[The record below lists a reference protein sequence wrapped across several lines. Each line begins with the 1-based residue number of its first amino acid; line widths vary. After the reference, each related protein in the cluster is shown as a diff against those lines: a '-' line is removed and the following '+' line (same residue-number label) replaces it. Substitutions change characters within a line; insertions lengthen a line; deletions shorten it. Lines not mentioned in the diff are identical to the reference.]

1 MSAAAPQPIATYVQ
15 PCAPAVYAPQVYA
28 APHIASSYGGE
39 PAAYVASMK
48 HQQFAG
54 RQVVQ
59 PPQYVQPS
67 KVYRTLQPAASMVA
81 YPGLPMGYMPTSV
94 QAAWDN
100 HFEAFGKQ
108 DLVKIML
115 DYDETSVARVY
126 NFTDG
131 SSTTFTGTAQ
141 IRQMFAG
148 LFAELID
155 LSTLEAPVV
164 QVDESP
170 KMVFLCWK
178 CPGSGFA
185 TATDTFLFGDDLK
198 IKRQNIVV
206 TKAAPTASAPAAAAA
221 AGAADASEAAAT
233 SKGASSKKK
242 TTKKTSTRSQKNGFC

>member
-1 MSAAAPQPIATYVQ
+1 MSAAAPQVSYA
-15 PCAPAVYAPQVYA
+15 APAPVTSTGPQVYA
-28 APHIASSYGGE
+28 APHIASSYGGV
-39 PAAYVASMK
+39 PAAYVASSQ

-67 KVYRTLQPAASMVA
+67 TVYRTLQPAGSMVA
-81 YPGLPMGYMPTSV
+81 YPGLTMGYMPTSV

-108 DLVKIML
+108 DLVNIML

-141 IRQMFAG
+141 ILQMFTG
-148 LFAELID
+148 LFAELRD
-155 LSTLEAPVV
+155 LSTLDAPVV

-170 KMVFLCWK
+170 KMVYLCWK

-185 TATDTFLFGDDLK
+185 TATETFLLGDDYK
-198 IKRQNIVV
+198 IKRQNIVL
-206 TKAAPTASAPAAAAA
+206 TKAAPAAPTPAVP
-221 AGAADASEAAAT
+221 SEAAAA

-242 TTKKTSTRSQKNGFC
+242 TTKKTSARKEKNGFC